1 MNAVCETINL
11 GYFDRYMKKSN
22 IVSMNK
28 ELLEKYRIKVYTRS
42 MNDTLYKKS
51 MSFLDLSFPKVRLQG
66 TSADGYLVDLI
77 MDEEADIVINIDED
91 AFVFDTSILIN
102 LVDYV
107 IQNGYANC
115 GMPDGGVVH
124 LRHFNPLVTNPF
136 FNVFNTK
143 LLRTKIREYKEHDYN
158 VHKESFIEKCP
169 LEMLKGAYE
178 YVYFEPYYPL
188 LIWIN
193 QNFKTLYLNANT
205 HQDGL
210 TTILED
216 YNAQPFLMHT
226 WFSRFYGLDIKQ
238 TIRINNRIIE
248 CGAAADIDVNF
259 TCVEQMSLLLH
270 AVLKYGKTKL
280 KKIYKHLR

>member
-1 MNAVCETINL
+1 
-11 GYFDRYMKKSN
+11 
-22 IVSMNK
+22 MNK

-42 MNDTLYKKS
+42 MNDMLYKKA
-51 MSFLDLSFPKVRLQG
+51 MSFIDLPYSKVRLLG
-66 TSADGYLVDLI
+66 TSADGYLIDLI

-91 AFVFDTSILIN
+91 AFVFDTSTLVN
-102 LVDYV
+102 LVQYV
-107 IQNGYANC
+107 IENGYANC

-143 LLRTKIREYKEHDYN
+143 LLRAKIDEYNEQDYN
-158 VHKESFIEKCP
+158 VHKESFVEKCP
-169 LEMLKGAYE
+169 VEMLKGAYE

-205 HQDGL
+205 HKDGL

-216 YNAQPFLMHT
+216 NNGQPFLMHT
-226 WFSRFYGLDIKQ
+226 WFSRMYGSDIQ
-238 TIRINNRIIE
+238 HTTRINRIITE
-248 CGAAADIDVNF
+248 CANLANRKVSFTLSERIDLYTN
-259 TCVEQMSLLLH
+259 
-270 AVLKYGKTKL
+270 VLRKLFIKQAKRIKKYF
-280 KKIYKHLR
+280 R

>member
-1 MNAVCETINL
+1 
-11 GYFDRYMKKSN
+11 
-22 IVSMNK
+22 MNK
-28 ELLEKYRIKVYTRS
+28 ELLEKNRIKVYTRS
-42 MNDTLYKKS
+42 MNDTLYKKA

-77 MDEEADIVINIDED
+77 MDEEADVIINIDED
-91 AFVFDTSILIN
+91 AFVYDTSTLMN

-143 LLRTKIREYKEHDYN
+143 LLRTKIKEYKEQDYN

-226 WFSRFYGLDIKQ
+226 WFSREYGSNGMQ
-238 TIRINNRIIE
+238 TRRINNVIAE
-248 CGAAADIDVNF
+248 CGKLAKIDVRF
-259 TCVEQMSLLLH
+259 TFIE
-270 AVLKYGKTKL
+270 KTKL
-280 KKIYKHLR
+280 GIAILRKRIIRWVKNIKRFFK